1 MSNDIY
7 FYLTLTLLWIIYIFG
22 IVKTPLSR
30 YSTEKIL
37 KEFYKRSGTQ
47 PLAPGVECVFNIKGL
62 PSDYHLKHMA
72 ATLDLRR
79 KLGQHNLTVSWPKE
93 SS

>member
-1 MSNDIY
+1 MSNDVY
-7 FYLTLTLLWIIYIFG
+7 FYLALILILIIYIFG

-37 KEFYKRSGTQ
+37 KEFYKRLGTQ

-72 ATLDLRR
+72 AALDLRR
-79 KLGQHNLTVSWPKE
+79 RLGQNNLTISYPKE